1 MRVSRKTTGQTT
13 ELLSEKAAAVRTG
26 NFPAT
31 AGRNITEAVRG
42 RKTDRHTVTGP
53 HTAAGRDVTADPLTA
68 GPPTADR
75 DGTAS
80 PDTAGSRKETA
91 DLPSETV
98 TPDRPEKASNT
109 KSGQRTADPH
119 RHRHSLS
126 L

>member
-13 ELLSEKAAAVRTG
+13 ELHSEKAAAVRTG
-26 NFPAT
+26 SFPAT
-31 AGRNITEAVRG
+31 TDRSITEAVRG

-98 TPDRPEKASNT
+98 TPDRPEKASST
-109 KSGQRTADPH
+109 K
-119 RHRHSLS
+119 
-126 L
+126 

>member
-1 MRVSRKTTGQTT
+1 MKVSRKTTGQTT

-98 TPDRPEKASNT
+98 TPDRP
-109 KSGQRTADPH
+109 DPH
-119 RHRHSLS
+119 RHRHSLC